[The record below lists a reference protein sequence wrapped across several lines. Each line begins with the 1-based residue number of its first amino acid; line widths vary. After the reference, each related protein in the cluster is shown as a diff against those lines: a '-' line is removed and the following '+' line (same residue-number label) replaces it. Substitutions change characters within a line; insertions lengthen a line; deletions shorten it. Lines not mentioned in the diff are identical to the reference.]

1 MWNETRAARTLGIKF
16 PIIQGPLGG
25 GLSSP
30 MLTAIVSSAGGL
42 GSYGAADLDPGAI
55 RDVVAKVRMATAQP
69 FAINLSIPREPAQTP
84 TVSDFHGAAARFD
97 AYYLELGLE
106 WAGYPLEFGQD
117 YAAQVQAV
125 LDARPPVFSFAFG
138 VPEAS
143 ILEACRARGIVT
155 VGTATT
161 PDEAV
166 ALDRAGVD
174 CIVASGSEAGG
185 EKPSFLKSAEASLI
199 GTFALVPQ
207 VVDRVQAPVIAAGG
221 VADGRG
227 VRAALALGAEGVQ
240 IGTAFLACEESF
252 ASPAYRELLFSEAR
266 EETVLTTAFTGRLA
280 RSLPNRLSKE
290 MQTHAEP
297 LPNYPVQEWLANRLK
312 ATAVAEDR
320 TDLIPL
326 WAGQAA
332 PLIHFRKARALFD
345 ALVAQA
351 SAQRGGSSPE
361 DGLGVEPEPS
371 ITSGLFAP
379 AMFSAGEGA

>member
-1 MWNETRAARTLGIKF
+1 MWNETRVARTLGIKF

-69 FAINLSIPREPAQTP
+69 FAINLSIPSETAKAPAAA
-84 TVSDFHGAAARFD
+84 DFHQAAALFD

-117 YAAQVQAV
+117 FAAQVQAV
-125 LDARPPVFSFAFG
+125 LDTKPAVFSFSYG

-143 ILEACRARGIVT
+143 ILQACRARGIVT
-155 VGTATT
+155 IGTATT

-174 CIVASGSEAGG
+174 CIVASGAEAGG
-185 EKPSFLKSAEASLI
+185 QKPSFLKSAEASLT
-199 GTFALVPQ
+199 GTFALTPRI
-207 VVDRVQAPVIAAGG
+207 VDRVRAPVIAAGG

-240 IGTAFLACEESF
+240 IGTAFVACDESF
-252 ASPAYRELLFSEAR
+252 ASPAYRELLFGEAR
-266 EETVLTTAFTGRLA
+266 DETVLTKAFTGRLA
-280 RSLPNRLSKE
+280 RSLPNRLSRD
-290 MQTHAEP
+290 MQAHAEAFP
-297 LPNYPVQEWLANRLK
+297 DSTVQKWLARRLK
-312 ATAVAEDR
+312 AAVIAQDR

-332 PLIHFRKARALFD
+332 PLIRFRKARALFD
-345 ALVAQA
+345 ALVAEA
-351 SAQRGGSSPE
+351 SVEHGGLEPQDVSS
-361 DGLGVEPEPS
+361 VEPEPS
-371 ITSGLFAP
+371 AGLGLFAP
-379 AMFSAGEGA
+379 AMFAAGQGA